1 MTGYE
6 AEAVDRLPFSTP
18 EKSERYRTENYRG
31 AVGLNWY
38 RTDPTLQLT
47 MAYYLQPDEL
57 AVVEPHLSDIGELM
71 GGPVARWAEQT
82 DRNPAHLERYDRW
95 GHDIGQVVQPTS
107 FIESKRA
114 VLGAQKALK
123 DDARQAGIASSLP
136 LFAANYLLDQAD
148 IGMGCALGTGG
159 GMVKSLVAAYAP
171 ADVREHVLARFAS
184 GEWEGETAQLLTE
197 RAGGSDLGALE
208 TTATRHG
215 DAWLL
220 NGFKWFASN
229 CDGQV
234 FVVLAKPEGAP
245 DSSRGAASFLVLRTR
260 RDGTRNGIR
269 IRRLKDKLGTRSV
282 ASGEVELVDAEAFL
296 LSGQPSTDQPSTD
309 QPGTDA
315 QPSDGKG
322 LGRMMELTNAARLGI
337 ALFAL
342 GNARRALVESLCY
355 ARQRQAFGDRLLDK
369 PLMRRKL
376 AEMIVDVEAAQALVF
391 DGVGLSNHRQPRAI
405 RQRIAV
411 PVTKLKVCR
420 LGITMAS
427 DAIEI
432 HGGNGYIETWPVA
445 RLLRDAQVNT
455 IWEGADNILCLD
467 VRRGIERMDAHQP
480 LLERLHDAVS
490 VSDDDDTTRLV
501 RRRIEDLEAA
511 ITAWTKLPAD
521 VAEAR
526 LFPLAQFIG
535 DVYAGALLTE
545 QAAWEHATRGT
556 DRKSLVA
563 RLYAQRYLA
572 EPGPLRGIDDEAD
585 EGLERFAELADGALT
600 ADYPQRL
607 AAARLDNERRK
618 PSRFRKE
625 GFQAAVDAALSA
637 RFPAVNRRL
646 WRGPIWFR

>member
-1 MTGYE
+1 MTQYDV
-6 AEAVDRLPFSTP
+6 EAVDRLPFSTP
-18 EKSERYRTENYRG
+18 EKSQRYRTENYRG

-38 RTDPTLQLT
+38 RTDPSLQLT
-47 MAYYLQPDEL
+47 MAYYLTPDEL
-57 AVVEPHLSDIGELM
+57 AVVEPHLSGIGELM

-82 DRNPAHLERYDRW
+82 DRNPARLERYDRW
-95 GHDIGQVVQPTS
+95 GHDISQVVQPTS

-114 VLGAQKALK
+114 VLDAQKALK
-123 DDARQAGIASSLP
+123 DDARRAGVNPSLP

-171 ADVREHVLARFAS
+171 ADVREHVLAKFAT

-197 RAGGSDLGALE
+197 RAGGSDLGTLE
-208 TTATRHG
+208 TTATPQG

-245 DSSRGAASFLVLRTR
+245 DSSRGVATFLVLRTR

-296 LSGQPSTDQPSTD
+296 LSGEPSSQNAE
-309 QPGTDA
+309 A
-315 QPSDGKG
+315 QPHDGKG
-322 LGRMMELTNAARLGI
+322 LGRMMELTNASRLGI

-355 ARQRQAFGDRLLDK
+355 ARQRRAFGDRLVDK

-391 DGVGLSNHRQPRAI
+391 DGVGFANHRQRRPV

-467 VRRGIERMDAHQP
+467 VRRGIERIGAHQP

-501 RRRIEDLEAA
+501 RRRVEDLEAA
-511 ITAWTKLPAD
+511 ITAWTKLPAE

-526 LFPLAQFIG
+526 LFPLAQFMG

-545 QAAWEHATRGT
+545 QAAWEQATRRT
-556 DRKSLVA
+556 DRKAMVA
-563 RLYAQRYLA
+563 RLYARRYLA
-572 EPGPLRGIDDEAD
+572 EQGPLRGIDDEVD
-585 EGLERFAELADGALT
+585 EGIERFDQLADGAL
-600 ADYPQRL
+600 R
-607 AAARLDNERRK
+607 
-618 PSRFRKE
+618 
-625 GFQAAVDAALSA
+625 VD
-637 RFPAVNRRL
+637 
-646 WRGPIWFR
+646 

>member
-1 MTGYE
+1 MSDYDV
-6 AEAVDRLPFSTP
+6 EAVDRLPFATP
-18 EKSERYRTENYRG
+18 AKSERYRTENYQG

-57 AVVEPHLSDIGELM
+57 AVAEPHLDRIGALM
-71 GGPVARWAEQT
+71 GGPVTRWAEET
-82 DRNPAHLERYDRW
+82 DRNPPRLERYDRW
-95 GHDIGQVVQPTS
+95 GHDVSRVVQPTS
-107 FIESKRA
+107 FTESKRA
-114 VLGAQKALK
+114 VLAAQQALK
-123 DDARQAGIASSLP
+123 DDMRRAGLNPTMP
-136 LFAANYLLDQAD
+136 LFAANYLLNQAD

-171 ADVREHVLARFAS
+171 ADVRDYVLGKFES

-197 RAGGSDLGALE
+197 RTGGSDLGALE

-215 DAWLL
+215 DAWRL

-245 DSSRGAASFLVLRTR
+245 DSSRGVANFLVLRTR
-260 RDGTRNGIR
+260 RDGSRNGVR

-282 ASGEVELVDAEAFL
+282 ASGEVEFVDAEAFL
-296 LSGQPSTDQPSTD
+296 LTGEPSSDTGSH
-309 QPGTDA
+309 
-315 QPSDGKG
+315 DGKG
-322 LGRMMELTNAARLGI
+322 LARMMELTNAARLGI
-337 ALFAL
+337 ALFGL

-355 ARQRQAFGDRLLDK
+355 ARQRRAFGDALIDK

-376 AEMIVDVEAAQALVF
+376 AEMIVDVEAAQAMVF
-391 DGVGLSNHRQPRAI
+391 DGVGLANHRQPRAV

-411 PVTKLKVCR
+411 PITKLKVCR

-455 IWEGADNILCLD
+455 IWEGPDNILCLD
-467 VRRGIERMDAHQP
+467 VRRGMERMQGHQP

-490 VSDDDDTTRLV
+490 VSDDDDTPRLV
-501 RRRIEDLEAA
+501 RRRVDDLDAA
-511 ITAWTKLPAD
+511 ITAWSKLDGA

-526 LFPLAQFIG
+526 LFPLTRFMG

-545 QAAWEHATRGT
+545 RAAWVRETRGAEH
-556 DRKSLVA
+556 DALVA

-572 EPGPLRGIDDEAD
+572 DHGPLRGIDV
-585 EGLERFAELADGALT
+585 EGDGAIERFDELVDGTLVW
-600 ADYPQRL
+600 
-607 AAARLDNERRK
+607 
-618 PSRFRKE
+618 S
-625 GFQAAVDAALSA
+625 
-637 RFPAVNRRL
+637 
-646 WRGPIWFR
+646 

>member
-1 MTGYE
+1 MTQYSE
-6 AEAVDRLPFSTP
+6 EAVDRLPFSTA

-38 RTDPTLQLT
+38 LSDPTLQQT

-57 AVVEPHLSDIGELM
+57 AVAEPHLRDIGALM

-82 DRNPAHLERYDRW
+82 DRYPARLERYDRW
-95 GHDIGQVVQPTS
+95 GHDVSEVVQPPS

-114 VLGAQKALK
+114 VLSAQKALK
-123 DDARQAGIASSLP
+123 DDARRAGVKSSMP
-136 LFAANYLLDQAD
+136 LFAANYLLNQAD

-171 ADVREHVLARFAS
+171 ADVRDYVLAKFAT

-208 TTATRHG
+208 TTARRHG

-245 DSSRGAASFLVLRTR
+245 DSTRGAASFLVLRTR
-260 RDGTRNGIR
+260 RDGSRNGIR

-282 ASGEVELVDAEAFL
+282 ASGEIELVGAEAFL
-296 LSGQPSTDQPSTD
+296 LSGQPDDD
-309 QPGTDA
+309 QPGAGTAEA
-315 QPSDGKG
+315 QSSDGKG

-342 GNARRALVESLCY
+342 GNSRRALVESLCY
-355 ARQRQAFGDRLLDK
+355 ARQRQAFGGRLIDK

-391 DGVGLSNHRQPRAI
+391 DGVGLPNHRQLRPI

-411 PVTKLKVCR
+411 PVTKLRVCR

-467 VRRGIERMDAHQP
+467 VRRGIERIDAHRP

-490 VSDDDDTTRLV
+490 VSDDDHTTRLV

-511 ITAWTKLPAD
+511 ITAWTKLGPEA
-521 VAEAR
+521 AEAR
-526 LFPLAQFIG
+526 LFPLSVFMG

-545 QAAWEHATRGT
+545 QAAWEQASAGA
-556 DRKSLVA
+556 DRKALVA
-563 RLYAQRYLA
+563 RLYARRYLTD
-572 EPGPLRGIDDEAD
+572 PGPLRGIDDDAD
-585 EGLERFAELADGALT
+585 EGLERFDELAGGALIV
-600 ADYPQRL
+600 DYPQGST
-607 AAARLDNERRK
+607 ATT
-618 PSRFRKE
+618 
-625 GFQAAVDAALSA
+625 G
-637 RFPAVNRRL
+637 
-646 WRGPIWFR
+646 

>member
-1 MTGYE
+1 MTQYDV
-6 AEAVDRLPFSTP
+6 EAVDRLPFSTP
-18 EKSERYRTENYRG
+18 EKSQRYRTENYRG

-38 RTDPTLQLT
+38 RTDPSLQLT
-47 MAYYLQPDEL
+47 MAYYLTPDEL
-57 AVVEPHLSDIGELM
+57 AVVEPHLDRIGELM

-82 DRNPAHLERYDRW
+82 DRNPARLERYDRW
-95 GHDIGQVVQPTS
+95 GHDISHVVQPAS

-114 VLGAQKALK
+114 VLDAQKALK
-123 DDARQAGIASSLP
+123 DDARRGGVNPSLP

-171 ADVREHVLARFAS
+171 ADVREHVLAKFAT

-197 RAGGSDLGALE
+197 RAGGSDLGTLE

-215 DAWLL
+215 DSWLL

-245 DSSRGAASFLVLRTR
+245 DSSRGVATFLVLRTR

-296 LSGQPSTDQPSTD
+296 LSGEPSSDNTE
-309 QPGTDA
+309 A
-315 QPSDGKG
+315 QPHDGKG
-322 LGRMMELTNAARLGI
+322 LGRMMELTNASRLGI

-355 ARQRQAFGDRLLDK
+355 ARQRRAFGDRLVDK

-376 AEMIVDVEAAQALVF
+376 AEMIVDVEAAQVLVF
-391 DGVGLSNHRQPRAI
+391 DGVGFANHRQPRPV

-467 VRRGIERMDAHQP
+467 VRRGIERIGAHQP
-480 LLERLHDAVS
+480 LLERLHDAVA
-490 VSDDDDTTRLV
+490 VSDDSEATTRLV
-501 RRRIEDLEAA
+501 RRRVEDLEAA
-511 ITAWTKLPAD
+511 ITAWTKLPAE

-526 LFPLAQFIG
+526 LFPLAQFMG

-545 QAAWEHATRGT
+545 QAGWEQATRST
-556 DRKSLVA
+556 DRKAVVA
-563 RLYAQRYLA
+563 RLYARRYLA
-572 EPGPLRGIDDEAD
+572 ERGPLRGIDDEVD
-585 EGLERFAELADGALT
+585 EGIERFDQLADGALT
-600 ADYPQRL
+600 GD
-607 AAARLDNERRK
+607 
-618 PSRFRKE
+618 
-625 GFQAAVDAALSA
+625 
-637 RFPAVNRRL
+637 
-646 WRGPIWFR
+646 